1 MCSSHENSH
10 FGLITQRILSSV
22 RSMSDMTFL
31 QPGLDQLKLLSLSFE
46 GEDNICAAC
55 SCQPFTRR
63 TGLQQ
68 TEHVLFSLPYP
79 GYLQQSRDNGGL
91 LIIWTLCS

>member
-1 MCSSHENSH
+1 
-10 FGLITQRILSSV
+10 
-22 RSMSDMTFL
+22 MTFL

-46 GEDNICAAC
+46 GEENICTAC
-55 SCQPFTRR
+55 GHQPVTRR
-63 TGLQQ
+63 IGLEQ

-79 GYLQQSRDNGGL
+79 VYLQQNRDSGGL